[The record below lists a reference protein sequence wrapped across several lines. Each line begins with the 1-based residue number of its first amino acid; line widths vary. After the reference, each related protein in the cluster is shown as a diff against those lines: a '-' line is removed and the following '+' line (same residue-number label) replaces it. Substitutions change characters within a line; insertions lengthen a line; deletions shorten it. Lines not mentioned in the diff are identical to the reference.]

1 MKDVLEEYGEML
13 FAIIAAILLV
23 GLFWGDLRGLMGESL
38 RFALL
43 QMMG

>member
-13 FAIIAAILLV
+13 FAVVTAVLLV
-23 GLFWGDLRGLMGESL
+23 GLFWGELRGIMGESL

-43 QMMG
+43 RMMG

>member
-13 FAIIAAILLV
+13 FAVVTAVLLV

-38 RFALL
+38 RLALL

>member
-13 FAIIAAILLV
+13 FAVIAAVLFG
-23 GLFWGDLRGLMGESL
+23 GLFWGDLRGIMGESL

>member
-13 FAIIAAILLV
+13 FAVVTAVLLV
-23 GLFWGDLRGLMGESL
+23 GLFWEKLQGIMGESL
-38 RFALL
+38 RLALL

>member
-13 FAIIAAILLV
+13 FAVVTAVLLV
-23 GLFWGDLRGLMGESL
+23 GLFWGNLQGIMGENL
-38 RFALL
+38 RLALL

>member
-13 FAIIAAILLV
+13 FAVVTAVLLV

-38 RFALL
+38 MFALL
-43 QMMG
+43 HMMG